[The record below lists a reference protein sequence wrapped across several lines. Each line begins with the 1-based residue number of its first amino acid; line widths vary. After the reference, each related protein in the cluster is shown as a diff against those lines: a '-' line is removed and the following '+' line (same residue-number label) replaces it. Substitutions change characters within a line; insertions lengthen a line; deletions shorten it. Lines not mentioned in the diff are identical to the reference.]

1 VQQKQEIFMRMLAY
15 LVAIICLSESPAS
28 AQQVVYTPVNPAFGG
43 SSFNYNYLQGTADAQ
58 NQFKNKPQATS
69 KYDYNQQFIQQLQ
82 TMLYSSLAQKVSST
96 ISNCTST
103 CAGSITLGD
112 QKVTYSNDGTTITLM
127 ITDSTG
133 KVTTIS
139 VPSFSN

>member
-1 VQQKQEIFMRMLAY
+1 MRMLAY
-15 LVAIICLSESPAS
+15 LVALICLTASPVR

-58 NQFKNKPQATS
+58 NQFKNRPQATT

-82 TMLYSSLAQKVSST
+82 TMLYSSLAQKVAST
-96 ISNCTST
+96 ISNCTTT
-103 CAGSITLGD
+103 CGGTISLGD
-112 QKVTYSNDGTTITLM
+112 QKVVYSSDGKTITLT
-127 ITDSTG
+127 ITDATG

-139 VPSFSN
+139 VPAFSS